1 MLLAVFDKINFTT
14 FFARKHGIRKL
25 TKMTWILINYLSK
38 KKINK
43 KNIDQKNVTS
53 IKIEINQIN
62 AK

>member
-25 TKMTWILINYLSK
+25 TKMAWILINYVSK
-38 KKINK
+38 KKKTLK
-43 KNIDQKNVTS
+43 KHRSKNVTS

>member
-1 MLLAVFDKINFTT
+1 MQLAVFDKINFTT

-25 TKMTWILINYLSK
+25 TKMTWILINYVSK
-38 KKINK
+38 KKKTLK
-43 KNIDQKNVTS
+43 KHRSKNVTS

>member
-25 TKMTWILINYLSK
+25 TKMTWILINYVSK
-38 KKINK
+38 KKKTLK
-43 KNIDQKNVTS
+43 KHRSKNVTS